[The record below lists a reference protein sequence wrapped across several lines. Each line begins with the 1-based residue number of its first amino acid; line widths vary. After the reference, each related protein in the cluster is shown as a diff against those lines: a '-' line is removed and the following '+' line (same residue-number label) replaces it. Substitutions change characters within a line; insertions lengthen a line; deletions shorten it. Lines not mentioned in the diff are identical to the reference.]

1 MSTRVGVLQ
10 HFLSLDRGEMV
21 KNRVEGRGSD
31 EETKGSPSIDR
42 LGDNKRHER
51 LKKKCSKEVGMML
64 W

>member
-51 LKKKCSKEVGMML
+51 LKKKVQ
-64 W
+64 